1 MENVTIVGTEDDL
14 LILATGSGERFA
26 LAIDDVLQREI
37 RRARRRDSDDAP
49 RVMASPREIQA
60 HIRSGLSAVEVAEL
74 LGIGVDDVARFEGPV
89 LAEREHIIG
98 QALAVPVLIGSEVE
112 PDAQPTFGVAIHAKL
127 ADLQASAERWAS
139 WKDESGWIVKL
150 EFDANEV
157 SHDARWSFDPRR
169 SALSPLNADATQLS
183 RQGSLPEGLIPR
195 LRAVDSDRTESPY
208 KDDSRFDSGAFG
220 PRLLPAPEAD
230 VEEPLPPERSNAAA
244 QAAAIKRAPD
254 ESVTSAETADLL
266 EALRRRR
273 GQRESA
279 PLLDDESS
287 EQHDRAEES
296 GPIALFES
304 LEPEYV
310 EQKPKRTPDPAPQDS
325 SNDTSGRRRRRNAMP
340 SWDEIVFGA
349 RTDD

>member
-60 HIRSGLSAVEVAEL
+60 HIRSGVSAAEVAEL
-74 LGIGVDDVARFEGPV
+74 LGIGIDEVARFEGPV

-127 ADLQASAERWAS
+127 AELQASAERWAS
-139 WKDESGWIVKL
+139 WKDESGWIIKL

-195 LRAVDSDRTESPY
+195 LRAVDS
-208 KDDSRFDSGAFG
+208 
-220 PRLLPAPEAD
+220 
-230 VEEPLPPERSNAAA
+230 AA
-244 QAAAIKRAPD
+244 
-254 ESVTSAETADLL
+254 
-266 EALRRRR
+266 
-273 GQRESA
+273 
-279 PLLDDESS
+279 
-287 EQHDRAEES
+287 
-296 GPIALFES
+296 
-304 LEPEYV
+304 
-310 EQKPKRTPDPAPQDS
+310 
-325 SNDTSGRRRRRNAMP
+325 
-340 SWDEIVFGA
+340 
-349 RTDD
+349 